1 MFFKRLIKIIH
12 HSFCS
17 KEFYIDLYHN
27 VKGLKLQYL
36 ITLIFITN
44 LSFVTPLYFQ
54 AKNTV
59 ENNELLAKTDLN
71 YIQKQLPESIAIKD
85 HILEIPDHV
94 SEVIYSENK
103 QPTIGFATK
112 NNLEKLKGKN
122 VPLIITKYGTYILTD
137 NQYIFISFALYMP
150 KNSFISPQMVIN
162 QIRFVQQYLGFVFI
176 IFYVISTA
184 VKIFMTC
191 FNILFFSGFGF
202 LYMKIQKTSP
212 EFSSIYRVSAF
223 TALPSIIV
231 EFILNTYIAITS
243 HSITGLQQM
252 INSPL
257 KANIVFFIAVGYFY
271 YALFHITKSYKKQPS

>member
-1 MFFKRLIKIIH
+1 MFFKRLKQIIQ

-36 ITLIFITN
+36 ITLLFITN
-44 LSFVTPLYFQ
+44 LSFVTPFYFQ
-54 AKNTV
+54 SKNAV
-59 ENNELLAKTDLN
+59 ENNELLTKTDLN

-85 HILEIPDHV
+85 HILEIPDDIP
-94 SEVIYSENK
+94 EIIYSENK

-112 NNLEKLKGKN
+112 NNLEILKGKN

-137 NQYIFISFALYMP
+137 SQYIFISFALYMP

-162 QIRFVQQYLGFVFI
+162 QINFVQHYLGFVFI
-176 IFYVISTA
+176 TFYVISTA
-184 VKIFMTC
+184 VKIFMIC
-191 FNILFFSGFGF
+191 LNILFFSGFGF
-202 LYMKIQKTSP
+202 LYMKIQKLSP

-223 TALPSIIV
+223 AVFPSIIV
-231 EFILNTYIAITS
+231 EFILNTYIALTN
-243 HSITGLQQM
+243 HSLTGLQQM

-257 KANIVFFIAVGYFY
+257 KANIVFFIAIGYFY
-271 YALFHITKSYKKQPS
+271 YALFYITKSCKKHST